1 MFSIGYGF
9 APRVRH
15 SLAPILTLLIAGCES
30 PRETVEE
37 PTTAARPAAVV
48 LREIFTDRA
57 AETGLD
63 FIQFNGM
70 TGEFYFPEI
79 NGSGAALFDYD
90 RDGDLDVYLV
100 QGNLIDPA
108 KTAEDAIFRP
118 AEPLPLPDRLFRNEL
133 DPATGEL
140 RFTDVTTASGVV
152 ATGYGMGVAAA
163 DYDRD
168 GWVDLYLT
176 NVGPN
181 QLLRNNGDGTFQDVT
196 AAAKVDDRRWGIA
209 AVFFDY
215 DGDGWLDLYCGNYV
229 DFNLGTH
236 KVCRTKLGQPDF
248 CGPLSFRPEP
258 DSLFRNRGDG
268 TFEDVTAR
276 ARLGQEYGNGMGA
289 VAADLDGNGWIDLYV
304 ANDGVPNQMWLNQGD
319 GTFANRALL
328 AGTAVNEDG
337 QAEASM
343 GVDVA
348 DFDGDGDPDVLIA
361 HLSEET
367 NTIYQNDGM
376 GFFDDASVESGLG
389 TPSWQNTGFGA
400 GWVDY
405 DNDGLLDVFIVN
417 GAVRS
422 LEAQLRDGSPYP
434 LAQPNQLYRQAAPG
448 RFTEVSSAAG
458 AAFVLPEVSRGAAFG
473 DVDNDGDTDVVVVN
487 NSGPARLFI
496 NNVGQDNAWIGLRA
510 VDPETGTD
518 LLGAS
523 LGVFLEDGPVIW
535 RQVKTAGSY
544 ASASDPRVIVGLGD
558 GRRVSK
564 VRVRWPNAPEEEFT
578 EVTDGRYNDLVKG
591 TGAPVP

>member
-1 MFSIGYGF
+1 MASCGDSPGPEGPAA
-9 APRVRH
+9 AP
-15 SLAPILTLLIAGCES
+15 
-30 PRETVEE
+30 
-37 PTTAARPAAVV
+37 ARPAETPTTPV
-48 LREIFTDRA
+48 FTDRA

-63 FIQFNGM
+63 FVQFNGM

-79 NGSGAALFDYD
+79 NGSGAALFDFD

-100 QGNLIDPA
+100 QGNLIDSDKSA
-108 KTAEDAIFRP
+108 GDAIFPP
-118 AEPLPLPDRLFRNEL
+118 AEPLPLSDRLFRNDL
-133 DPATGEL
+133 DAATGEL
-140 RFTDVTTASGVV
+140 RFTDVTTESGIR
-152 ATGYGMGVAAA
+152 ATGYGMGVSAA
-163 DYDRD
+163 DFDRD
-168 GWVDLYLT
+168 GWVDLYVT

-181 QLLRNNGDGTFQDVT
+181 QLLRNNGDGTFTDVT
-196 AAAKVDDRRWGIA
+196 TESGADDRRWSIA
-209 AVFFDY
+209 SVFFDY

-268 TFEDVTAR
+268 SFEDVTGR
-276 ARLGQEYGNGMGA
+276 SRLSQEFGSGMGA
-289 VAADLDGNGWIDLYV
+289 TAADLDGNGWIDLYV

-319 GTFANRALL
+319 GTFVNRALL

-348 DFDGDGDPDVLIA
+348 DFDGDGDPDVLIS

-367 NTIYQNDGM
+367 NTIYQNDGF
-376 GFFDDASVESGLG
+376 GFFDDASVESGLA

-400 GWVDY
+400 GWIDY
-405 DNDGLLDVFIVN
+405 DNDGRLDVMVVN

-422 LEAQLRDGSPYP
+422 LEAQLRAGDPYP
-434 LAQPNQLYRQAAPG
+434 LAQPNQLYRQTSPG
-448 RFTEVSSAAG
+448 RFEEVSESAG
-458 AAFVLPEVSRGAAFG
+458 TAFVIPEVSRGSAFG
-473 DVDNDGDTDVVVVN
+473 DIDNDGDTDAVVVN

-496 NNVGQDNAWIGLRA
+496 NNVGHESAWIGLRA

-518 LLGAS
+518 LLGTTIG
-523 LGVFLEDGPVIW
+523 LFLEDGEVMW

-544 ASASDPRVIVGLGD
+544 ASSSDPRVLFGLGA
-558 GRRVSK
+558 GRRFGK
-564 VRVRWPNAPEEEFT
+564 VRVRWPGGPEEEFT
-578 EVTDGRYNDLVKG
+578 DIAAGRYNELVKG
-591 TGAPVP
+591 TGAPVS

>member
-1 MFSIGYGF
+1 MILPLLLVGCGRPLEVAETPAQP
-9 APRVRH
+9 APR
-15 SLAPILTLLIAGCES
+15 P
-30 PRETVEE
+30 ETTE
-37 PTTAARPAAVV
+37 
-48 LREIFTDRA
+48 REIFTDRSVEA
-57 AETGLD
+57 GLD
-63 FIQFNGM
+63 FIHFNGM

-100 QGNLIDPA
+100 QGNLLDPT
-108 KTAEDAIFRP
+108 KTADDAIFPP
-118 AEPLPLPDRLFRNEL
+118 AAALPLTDRVFRNDL

-140 RFTDVTTASGVV
+140 RFTDVTAASGLA
-152 ATGYGMGVAAA
+152 ATGYGMGVTTA
-163 DYDRD
+163 DFDRD
-168 GWVDLYLT
+168 GWVDLYVT
-176 NVGPN
+176 NLGPN
-181 QLLRNNGDGTFQDVT
+181 QLLRNNGDGTFDDVT
-196 AAAKVDDRRWGIA
+196 AAATADDRRWSIA

-236 KVCRTKLGQPDF
+236 KVCRTKLGQHDF

-304 ANDGVPNQMWLNQGD
+304 ANDGVANQMWLNQGN
-319 GTFANRALL
+319 GTFTNRALL

-348 DFDGDGDPDVLIA
+348 DFDGDGDPDVLIS
-361 HLSEET
+361 HLAEET
-367 NTIYQNDGM
+367 NTIYRNDGL

-389 TPSWQNTGFGA
+389 TPSWPYTGFGA
-400 GWVDY
+400 GWIDY
-405 DNDGLLDVFIVN
+405 DNDGLLDVFIAN

-422 LEAQLRDGSPYP
+422 LEAQLRDGSQYP
-434 LAQPNQLYRQAAPG
+434 LAQANQLYRQTAPG
-448 RFTEVSSAAG
+448 RFQEVSDEAG
-458 AAFVLPEVSRGAAFG
+458 ATFALPEVSRGTAFG
-473 DVDNDGDTDVVVVN
+473 DIDNDGDTDAVVVN
-487 NSGPARLFI
+487 NSGPARLFV
-496 NNVGQDNAWIGLRA
+496 NNVGQDNDWVGLRA
-510 VDPETGTD
+510 IDPETGTD
-518 LLGAS
+518 LLGS
-523 LGVFLEDGPVIW
+523 RIGIFLEDGSVLW

-558 GRRVSK
+558 NHRISK
-564 VRVRWPNAPEEEFT
+564 VRVHWPLDHMEEFT
-578 EVTDGRYNDLVKG
+578 DVTIGRYNDLVKG
-591 TGAPVP
+591 TGVPIS